1 MQKQG
6 AEGVQI
12 ASIPFLFIADRNLG
26 FHSIS
31 SATGHGLA
39 RGVLEGQDVDE
50 GTEWE

>member
-12 ASIPFLFIADRNLG
+12 TGILFLFPADRNLG

-31 SATGHGLA
+31 SATGHGVAL
-39 RGVLEGQDVDE
+39 GVLEGQGVDE